1 MTEKKN
7 SKTSTQKLLLRKMFE
22 TLTFSWKL
30 KSTEREQ
37 SVSFKSKP
45 KEK

>member
-1 MTEKKN
+1 MTEKK
-7 SKTSTQKLLLRKMFE
+7 KIQKLLLRKMFE